1 MIWSIAFAPLLPM
14 PVLAAG
20 GVAALAVLALMALR
34 RRPGV
39 PLRALAL
46 GLLLLGA
53 ARPEL
58 VAEDRKA
65 LPSVVALVADRSA
78 SQSLAGR
85 PADTDAAYA
94 TLKERLSRLSGVELR
109 EVPAAA
115 TDNADGTRLFAD
127 VARALSD
134 VPADRIGG
142 VVLVTD
148 GRVHDAPKNVAG
160 LGFSAPVHVL
170 VSGDPGEY
178 DRRIELTSIPKF
190 ALVRST
196 QRLSFR
202 LVDDGRSPNGAAVP
216 VVVRR
221 DGEIVATLTM
231 APGDERSVD
240 IAIPHA
246 GDNIVEV
253 EAPSLPGEISPL
265 NNTEVAVID
274 GVRQALRVLLVSGE
288 PHAGER
294 TWRDLLKSDAS
305 VDLVHFTILR
315 PPEKQDGTPIDE
327 LSLIA
332 FPTRE
337 LFDEKIGDFD
347 LIIFDRYEKRGVL
360 PLLYFDNIAR
370 YVAEGGALLMAAGP
384 DPLNADSVYDSPLA
398 PLLPA
403 IPNGNVVETPFRPA
417 VTPLGTR
424 HPVTADLPGGDADPP
439 RWSRWFRLVETHENR
454 GEALMSGPD
463 AKPLLVLSREG
474 KGRVAML
481 LSDQVWLWARGF
493 EGGGPHAELLRNVAH
508 WLMGEP
514 ELEEEALRL
523 SGEGGRLTVERR
535 TLKETAEP
543 VTVTFPDG
551 SEQRITGLN
560 PLGPGRFGATLSAPL
575 PGLYKATDGTLTAL
589 AHVGPA
595 NPREFRALVS
605 TTEPARPIAEATGGA
620 AIRLRAEAGGPLA
633 VPAVALRR
641 QAAGTYSGD
650 GWIGFKASEAYEVAG
665 IETVPVY
672 LGLLAAALLLLAVG
686 GLWWR
691 ESR

>member
-1 MIWSIAFAPLLPM
+1 MIWSIAFAPLLPVS
-14 PVLAAG
+14 VLVGGAAL
-20 GVAALAVLALMALR
+20 ALAVLAFMAFRHR
-34 RRPGV
+34 RGLL
-39 PLRALAL
+39 LRALAL
-46 GLLLLGA
+46 ALLLLGA

-58 VAEDRKA
+58 VAEDRKP

-85 PADTDAAYA
+85 PTDTDAAYA
-94 TLKERLSRLSGVELR
+94 ALKEQLSRLSGVELR

-115 TDNADGTRLFAD
+115 VDNADGTRLFAD

-134 VPADRIGG
+134 VPANRIGG
-142 VVLVTD
+142 VALVTD
-148 GRVHDAPKNVAG
+148 GRIHDIPKSVAD

-170 VSGDPGEY
+170 VTGDPGEY
-178 DRRIELTSIPKF
+178 DRRIELTSSPKF

-202 LVDDGRSPNGAAVP
+202 LVDDGRSPNSAAVP
-216 VVVRR
+216 VAVRR
-221 DGEIVATLTM
+221 DGKTVATVTM
-231 APGDERSVD
+231 APGEERSVD

-246 GDNIVEV
+246 GNNIVEV
-253 EAPSLPGEISPL
+253 EAPPLPGEISPL

-294 TWRDLLKSDAS
+294 TWRNLLKSDAS

-337 LFDEKIGDFD
+337 LFDEKINDFD

-370 YVAEGGALLMAAGP
+370 YVADGGALLMATGP

-403 IPNGNVVETPFRPA
+403 IPDGNVIEAPFRPA
-417 VTPLGTR
+417 VTALGAR
-424 HPVTADLPGGDADPP
+424 HPVTANLPGGNFDPP
-439 RWSRWFRLVETHENR
+439 HWSRWFRLVETRENR
-454 GEALMSGPD
+454 GDTLMSGPD
-463 AKPLLVLSREG
+463 GKPLLVLSREG

-481 LSDQVWLWARGF
+481 LSDEVWLWARGF

-508 WLMGEP
+508 WLMSEP

-535 TLKETAEP
+535 TLKDAAAP

-551 SEQRITGLN
+551 SEQRIANLA
-560 PLGPGRFGATLSAPL
+560 PLGPGRFGASLSAPL

-605 TTEPARPIAEATGGA
+605 STEPTKSIAAATGGTA
-620 AIRLRAEAGGPLA
+620 VRLRTEAGGPLSI
-633 VPAVALRR
+633 PTVAMRR
-641 QAAGTYSGD
+641 SAAGTYSGD
-650 GWIGFKASEAYEVAG
+650 GWIGFKASDAYEVAG

-691 ESR
+691 ESQ

>member
-1 MIWSIAFAPLLPM
+1 MIWSIAFAPLLPVS
-14 PVLAAG
+14 VLIAG
-20 GVAALAVLALMALR
+20 GALAFAVLALMAFR

-39 PLRALAL
+39 VLRTLALA
-46 GLLLLGA
+46 LLLLGV

-78 SQSLAGR
+78 SQTLAGR
-85 PADTDAAYA
+85 PGDTDAAYLA
-94 TLKERLSRLSGVELR
+94 LKERLSRLSGVELR

-115 TDNADGTRLFAD
+115 ADNVDGTRLFAD

-142 VVLVTD
+142 VALVTD
-148 GRVHDAPKNVAG
+148 GRIHDVPKDIAG
-160 LGFSAPVHVL
+160 LGFSAPVHAL
-170 VSGDPGEY
+170 ITGDPGEY
-178 DRRIELTSIPKF
+178 DRRIVLTSSPKF

-196 QRLSFR
+196 QSLSFR
-202 LVDDGRSPNGAAVP
+202 LVDDGRSPDGAAVP
-216 VVVRR
+216 VTVRR
-221 DGEIVATLTM
+221 DGETVATVTM
-231 APGDERSVD
+231 APGEEHTVD

-253 EAPSLPGEISPL
+253 EAPPLAGEISPL
-265 NNTEVAVID
+265 NNAEVAIID

-288 PHAGER
+288 PHTGER
-294 TWRDLLKSDAS
+294 TWRNLLKSDAS

-337 LFDEKIGDFD
+337 LFDEKIDDFD

-403 IPNGNVVETPFRPA
+403 IPDGNIVETPFRPA

-424 HPVTADLPGGDADPP
+424 HPVTADLPGGNADPP
-439 RWSRWFRLVETHENR
+439 GWSRWFRLIETRENR
-454 GEALMSGPD
+454 GDALMSGPD
-463 AKPLLVLSREG
+463 GKPLLVLSREG

-493 EGGGPHAELLRNVAH
+493 EGGGPHAELLRNIAH

-523 SGEGGRLTVERR
+523 SGAGGQLTVERR
-535 TLKETAEP
+535 TLKETAAP
-543 VTVTFPDG
+543 VVVTLPDG
-551 SEQRITGLN
+551 SEQQIGNLAR
-560 PLGPGRFGATLSAPL
+560 LGAGRFGATLAAPL

-589 AHVGPA
+589 AHLGPA

-605 TTEPARPIAEATGGA
+605 TTEPTTAIAEATGGA
-620 AIRLRAEAGGPLA
+620 AVRLRAEAGGSLE

-641 QAAGTYSGD
+641 SASGTYSGD

-665 IETVPVY
+665 IETIPVY

>member
-1 MIWSIAFAPLLPM
+1 MIWSISFTPMLPVS
-14 PVLAAG
+14 VLVAG
-20 GVAALAVLALMALR
+20 GVMALVVLALMAFR

-39 PLRALAL
+39 LLRALAL
-46 GLLLLGA
+46 ALLLLGA

-78 SQSLAGR
+78 SQTLAGR

-94 TLKERLSRLSGVELR
+94 ALKDRLSRLSGIELR

-142 VVLVTD
+142 VALVTD
-148 GRVHDAPKNVAG
+148 GRIHDVPTSVVG

-170 VSGDPGEY
+170 VTGDPGEY
-178 DRRIELTSIPKF
+178 DRRIELTSSPKF

-196 QRLSFR
+196 QSLSFR
-202 LVDDGRSPNGAAVP
+202 LVDDGRSPDSAAVP

-221 DGEIVATLTM
+221 DGEVVATVTM
-231 APGDERSVD
+231 APGDERTVD

-253 EAPSLPGEISPL
+253 EAPPLPGEISPL

-294 TWRDLLKSDAS
+294 TWRNLLKSDAS

-337 LFDEKIGDFD
+337 LFDEKIDDFD

-370 YVAEGGALLMAAGP
+370 YVADGGALLMATGP

-403 IPNGNVVETPFRPA
+403 IPDGNIVETPFRPA
-417 VTPLGTR
+417 VTPLGAR
-424 HPVTADLPGGDADPP
+424 HPVTANLPGGDTDPP
-439 RWSRWFRLVETHENR
+439 RWSRWFRLVEARESR
-454 GEALMSGPD
+454 GDALMSGPD
-463 AKPLLVLSREG
+463 GKPLLVLSREG

-493 EGGGPHAELLRNVAH
+493 EGGGPHVELLRNIAH

-535 TLKETAEP
+535 TLKDAAEP

-551 SEQRITGLN
+551 SERRIAELA
-560 PLGPGRFGATLSAPL
+560 PLGPGRFGATLATQL
-575 PGLYKATDGTLTAL
+575 PGLYKASDGTLTAL

-605 TTEPARPIAEATGGA
+605 TVEPARAIAEATGGA
-620 AIRLRAEAGGPLA
+620 AVRLRKETGGALA
-633 VPAVALRR
+633 IPTVALRR
-641 QAAGTYSGD
+641 PAGTYSGD
-650 GWIGFKASEAYEVAG
+650 GWIGFKASETYEVAG
-665 IETVPVY
+665 IDTVPVY
-672 LGLLAAALLLLAVG
+672 LGLLAGALLLLAVG